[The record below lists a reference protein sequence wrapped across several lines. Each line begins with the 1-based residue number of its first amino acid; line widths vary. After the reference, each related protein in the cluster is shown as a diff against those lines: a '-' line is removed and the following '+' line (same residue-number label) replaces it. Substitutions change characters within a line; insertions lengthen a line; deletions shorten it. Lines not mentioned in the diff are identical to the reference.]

1 MHNNNKFNTPHI
13 YIIYYNTVQN
23 YVLKQYRRNM
33 MEDDPNLATSL
44 EDTSLENKIDSD
56 IMTPLLGLPLP
67 NSLLRALNQQGCVY
81 LEDVDDQKLEKLGGN
96 TKDVLAKTGK
106 YVKKLEF
113 ISGDKVQE
121 SGLISTFSSCVD
133 SILNGGVHLGE
144 VIR

>member
-1 MHNNNKFNTPHI
+1 
-13 YIIYYNTVQN
+13 
-23 YVLKQYRRNM
+23 